1 MHLYLIVKTAA
12 QPNITFDNDNYSEQA
27 EAKVMPRSSVAEVEV
42 EVGVEVGVDVKV
54 EIGVEVGVEGEVEV
68 GVELE
73 ATFTGVWVGGGDVF
87 QHSCQIGL

>member
-1 MHLYLIVKTAA
+1 
-12 QPNITFDNDNYSEQA
+12 
-27 EAKVMPRSSVAEVEV
+27 MPRSSVAEVEV

-73 ATFTGVWVGGGDVF
+73 ATFTGVWVGGGDVEKLRLELTSERF
-87 QHSCQIGL
+87 S